1 MWTEFP
7 SICVSLI
14 GTLSDEK
21 KHRYWRANS
30 FSNVKWHDER
40 KNYNVMSTLNKNCF
54 YYISISY
61 IFQKELK

>member
-30 FSNVKWHDER
+30 FSNVKWQDER
-40 KNYNVMSTLNKNCF
+40 QITMLC
-54 YYISISY
+54 
-61 IFQKELK
+61 QL